1 MLNRCTPRV
10 AELLCALALAGT
22 VAIPAVLASAP
33 ARAADGPDR
42 YPNRPVRVVVTAPAG
57 SGADVVMRPVAER
70 LAEQLG
76 KPVLI
81 ENRPGGNN
89 VIGMN
94 AVAKAPADG
103 YMLLLATT
111 ALVITPALVP
121 NMPFD
126 PVKDLAPIA
135 LLGTTPLL
143 LLANPKTGITNVR
156 ELIDRARSRPGTLD
170 YSSSGSGGAL
180 HLGMELLN
188 AAIGTRI
195 RHIPYKGSPD
205 ALLALVTGDVQ
216 VALNTFEGPVLAQ
229 VTAGK
234 VLALGMTGRSRME
247 SQPQIPT
254 IAESG
259 IPGFEVVSW
268 HGMLAPGRTPAEIVN
283 RLETEVIRALQA
295 PAVLASLKARSM
307 QVEGRGA
314 AAFAT
319 FIAKE
324 LEKWPP
330 IVKSS
335 GATAD

>member
-1 MLNRCTPRV
+1 MLRRCTPGV
-10 AELLCALALAGT
+10 MELLYALALAIPT
-22 VAIPAVLASAP
+22 VLTCAP
-33 ARAADGPDR
+33 ARAAEALDR
-42 YPNRPVRVVVTAPAG
+42 YPNRPVRVVVTFPAG

-81 ENRPGGNN
+81 ENRPGGST

-94 AVAKAPADG
+94 LVAKAPADG

-111 ALVITPALVP
+111 SLVITPALVP
-121 NMPFD
+121 NLPFD

-143 LLANPKTGITNVR
+143 LLANPKSGIANVR
-156 ELIDRARSRPGTLD
+156 ELIDKARANPGMLD
-170 YSSSGSGGAL
+170 YASSGNGGAL

-188 AAIGTRI
+188 STIGSRI

-205 ALLALVTGDVQ
+205 ALLALVAGDVQ
-216 VALNTFEGPVLAQ
+216 VGLNTFEGPVFSQ

-234 VLALGMTGRSRME
+234 VLVLGMTGRSRME

-268 HGMLAPGRTPAEIVN
+268 HGMLAPGRTPAAVVN

-295 PAVLASLKARSM
+295 PAVLTSLKARSM
-307 QVEGRGA
+307 QVEGRGS

-324 LEKWPP
+324 LEKWTP
-330 IVKSS
+330 IVKAS